1 MTPEKQTEILKQL
14 RAPFSAEH
22 IEWRLQSSG
31 DKQDGSIW
39 AKCLC
44 YIDNRA
50 AMERLDEVF
59 GTSWSHEEKFIQIGT
74 QAVCTVTITIDI
86 NSLEGETRMFNSRSV
101 SGSCAV
107 EANGDIDPF
116 KSAASGAMK
125 RAVVNL
131 GIGRY
136 LYSLPEAWAIVTNDG
151 KYDGKTKN
159 GTRFRWN
166 PPQLPAWAGGGA
178 DTNYVSNQ
186 REEVFA
192 RPEPMPKPIL
202 TAPAPAPVESDGTW
216 RTVVIPFGKQK
227 GQTLGQLPPASLKW
241 WRENYQ
247 PKPYNGKI
255 SAKDKAFRDA
265 LDQSAEAYKPMPGIS
280 VGDALDQALTD
291 APIDDVPF

>member
-1 MTPEKQTEILKQL
+1 MITDKQTEMLKQL
-14 RAPFSAEH
+14 RAPFTAER

-59 GTSWSHEEKFIQIGT
+59 GTCWSHEEKFIQIGT
-74 QAVCTVTITIDI
+74 QAVCTVTITIDL
-86 NSLEGETRMFNSRSV
+86 NLLEGETRIFNSRSV

-131 GIGRY
+131 GVGRY
-136 LYSLPEAWAIVTNDG
+136 LYDLPEAWAIVTNDG

-255 SAKDKAFRDA
+255 SQKDKAFRDS
-265 LDQSAEAYKPMPGIS
+265 LDQSSEAYKPMPGMPGATI
-280 VGDALDQALTD
+280 DELITD
-291 APIDDVPF
+291 NPPDDVPF

>member
-1 MTPEKQTEILKQL
+1 MITDKQTEMLKQL
-14 RAPFSAEH
+14 RAPFTAER

-59 GTSWSHEEKFIQIGT
+59 GTCWSHEEKFIQIGT
-74 QAVCTVTITIDI
+74 QAVCTVTITIDL
-86 NSLEGETRMFNSRSV
+86 NLLEGETRIFNSRSV

-107 EANGDIDPF
+107 EANGDIDQF

-131 GIGRY
+131 GVGRY
-136 LYSLPEAWAIVTNDG
+136 LYDLPEAWAIVTNDG

-255 SAKDKAFRDA
+255 SQKDKAFRDS
-265 LDQSAEAYKPMPGIS
+265 LDQSSEAYKPMPGMPGATI
-280 VGDALDQALTD
+280 DELITD
-291 APIDDVPF
+291 NPPDDVPF

>member
-1 MTPEKQTEILKQL
+1 MSNQEEIIKQL
-14 RAPFSAEH
+14 RAPFNSSR

-50 AMERLDEVF
+50 AMERLDEVY
-59 GTSWSHEEKFIQIGT
+59 GMNWSHSEEFKQIGT
-74 QAVCTVTITIDI
+74 QAVCTVTITIESKMESTDTGPVC
-86 NSLEGETRMFNSRSV
+86 LFPYRSV
-101 SGSCAV
+101 TGSCSV

-131 GIGRY
+131 GVGRY
-136 LYSLPEAWAIVTNDG
+136 LYDLPEAWAIIDPNG

-166 PPQLPAWAGGGA
+166 PPGIDGTDAPAPVQRSESPARSYQA
-178 DTNYVSNQ
+178 QTTVS
-186 REEVFA
+186 
-192 RPEPMPKPIL
+192 
-202 TAPAPAPVESDGTW
+202 APAPAPIESDGTW

-227 GQTLGQLPPASLKW
+227 GQTLGQLPPNSLKW

-255 SAKDKAFRDA
+255 SAKDKSFRDA
-265 LDQSAEAYKPMPGIS
+265 LDQSSEAYKPMPGLPTASNDEVII
-280 VGDALDQALTD
+280 DE
-291 APIDDVPF
+291 APSDDVPF